1 MITKPTLANG
11 RYDLLSPL
19 GQGGMACV
27 FKALDTRMKVES
39 DQNTQS
45 HVSFKKK
52 IRDRFE
58 TEATTMA
65 MLHHKNIVVVHDIRD
80 EVYEDPA
87 GIVSIKIVY
96 MVMEMLPGGSL
107 QDRIDDHGHYIRNRL
122 SMLLSPWLKG

>member
-27 FKALDTRMKVES
+27 FKALDTRMKVEKAIKIPNHMCLS
-39 DQNTQS
+39 N
-45 HVSFKKK
+45 KK

-65 MLHHKNIVVVHDIRD
+65 MLHHRNIVVVHDIRD
-80 EVYEDPA
+80 EVYEDPS
-87 GIVSIKIVY
+87 GIVSI
-96 MVMEMLPGGSL
+96 
-107 QDRIDDHGHYIRNRL
+107 
-122 SMLLSPWLKG
+122 